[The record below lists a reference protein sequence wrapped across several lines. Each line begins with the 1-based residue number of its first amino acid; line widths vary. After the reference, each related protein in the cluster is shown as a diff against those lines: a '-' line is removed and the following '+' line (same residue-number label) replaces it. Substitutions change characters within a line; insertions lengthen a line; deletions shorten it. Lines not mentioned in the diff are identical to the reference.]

1 VVMLE
6 DTQRVNQ
13 EEIEVLRPV
22 AVGEN
27 IIDVAEDVALGEI
40 VIRSGTKLRAQEIG
54 GLLALGIT
62 RVPVYQRPRVGIISS
77 GDEIV
82 PPDERAEVAQVRDI
96 NSYTLKTVVE
106 RHGGEAILRGI
117 VKDDLETL
125 RSRVHESHRE
135 DDLVVITA
143 GSSVSA
149 RDLTAQA
156 ISALG
161 EPGILVHG
169 ISIKPGKPTILALA
183 KKIPIV
189 GLPGNPVS
197 ALVVGSLI
205 LPAILD
211 RILGRQGF
219 RRTGWLEAR
228 LTTNVA
234 STAGREDYQ
243 PVRLWEDESGVYAEP
258 IYGRSNLI
266 FTLVRAD
273 ALLIIPSESTGFK
286 AGTSV
291 RVLPF

>member
-1 VVMLE
+1 MPEFLQLIPVREAIDRFLAQMPDRSPLGIERVPTVDALGRVLAETVDAPHALPEFPRSTVDGYAVQAADTFGASTSLPAYLMLGAEVRMGQSAELPLQPREAMLIHTGAMLPRGADAVVMLE

-117 VKDDLETL
+117 VKDDLYDPGCTN
-125 RSRVHESHRE
+125 RIARMISW
-135 DDLVVITA
+135 
-143 GSSVSA
+143 SSP
-149 RDLTAQA
+149 R
-156 ISALG
+156 G
-161 EPGILVHG
+161 P
-169 ISIKPGKPTILALA
+169 
-183 KKIPIV
+183 
-189 GLPGNPVS
+189 
-197 ALVVGSLI
+197 
-205 LPAILD
+205 
-211 RILGRQGF
+211 R
-219 RRTGWLEAR
+219 
-228 LTTNVA
+228 
-234 STAGREDYQ
+234 
-243 PVRLWEDESGVYAEP
+243 
-258 IYGRSNLI
+258 
-266 FTLVRAD
+266 
-273 ALLIIPSESTGFK
+273 
-286 AGTSV
+286 
-291 RVLPF
+291 